1 MLVVVEGVVVVVV
14 VGVVLLRIVGV
25 VVGLGFVRI
34 FLVLDGVVVS
44 GLLLRL
50 LPPLE
55 LLPLLLLP
63 EDRRCGECEDGCCCW
78 PLPLPL
84 VVVLNIPSAP
94 PPIIKR

>member
-1 MLVVVEGVVVVVV
+1 MLAVVGVVVVVV

-63 EDRRCGECEDGCCCW
+63 EDRRCGEREDDGCCCW